1 MDAVDGF
8 SVRIEDEGLGPVL
21 WVGGELDIATAATLR
36 SHLEGLGDEKV
47 LLDLSEVTFMDSSGI
62 SVLIWKHHNGGVT
75 LRGVQPAQMEVLEI
89 TGLIEVFDFDLG

>member
-1 MDAVDGF
+1 MV
-8 SVRIEDEGLGPVL
+8 P
-21 WVGGELDIATAATLR
+21 
-36 SHLEGLGDEKV
+36 LEGLDDEKV

-89 TGLIEVFDFDLG
+89 TGLIEIFDFDRT